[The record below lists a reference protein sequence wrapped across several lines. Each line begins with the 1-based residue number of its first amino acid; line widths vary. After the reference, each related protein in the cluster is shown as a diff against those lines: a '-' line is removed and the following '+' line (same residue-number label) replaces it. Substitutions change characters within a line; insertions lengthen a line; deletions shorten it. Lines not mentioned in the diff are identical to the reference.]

1 MKRENPICSHKA
13 TTLQLCLCQ
22 SIPQAQQLQSFSLLW
37 VARPLPLADR
47 YQMGCSL
54 HAAFNVLLICLAY
67 ATILLTHSN
76 TIALCTPS
84 LTCPTWKLR
93 YWNMLN
99 VSPSTFPSPPS
110 WRENISPIDGS
121 FRGSQIGNIR
131 SPHRLNDFYYYNSI
145 TPWANQSYEL
155 GNISK
160 PWIKWKGGLEDVFF
174 SFYVKCK
181 KKGTKKVGLLRSEWV
196 CHGEKLAKQTFEIH
210 SCEINEQR
218 KCHVQQRG
226 LRPADSLNFLVSLN
240 KRSFVHHSVDYRG
253 SNYLDLKMLSASNGS
268 TQIFHSKSFG
278 GWEPVIKSNFSF
290 QPSS

>member
-1 MKRENPICSHKA
+1 MMKRENPICSHKA
-13 TTLQLCLCQ
+13 TALQLCLCQ

-76 TIALCTPS
+76 TIALCTRS

-99 VSPSTFPSPPS
+99 VSPSAFPSPPS
-110 WRENISPIDGS
+110 QRENISPIDGS

-131 SPHRLNDFYYYNSI
+131 SPLTALMTSI
-145 TPWANQSYEL
+145 TTIPSTPLANQSYEL

-160 PWIKWKGGLEDVFF
+160 PWIK
-174 SFYVKCK
+174 
-181 KKGTKKVGLLRSEWV
+181 
-196 CHGEKLAKQTFEIH
+196 
-210 SCEINEQR
+210 
-218 KCHVQQRG
+218 
-226 LRPADSLNFLVSLN
+226 
-240 KRSFVHHSVDYRG
+240 
-253 SNYLDLKMLSASNGS
+253 
-268 TQIFHSKSFG
+268 
-278 GWEPVIKSNFSF
+278 
-290 QPSS
+290 